1 MRPQSTIHCRKS
13 RLLRGVRLVLA
24 AIVVSALSVPPAS
37 AASLAPWKDEL
48 FAYPAIIES
57 SDGGALRV
65 VDYQEMRD
73 INGRDQVPERRAKA
87 AYVSTA
93 VKRQQ
98 QNLTVATPG
107 GPVDVAVTG
116 SQQGAAFTVIF
127 IHGRGGDRRLGNN
140 DWSFGGNFNR
150 IKNLAVRNGG
160 VYYAASVPR
169 FDAEGAG
176 PIKGLIATARQNSP
190 DAPVVLACA
199 SMGSFICW
207 QIARDPEAVR
217 NLAGMVIMGGAT
229 DPDYAASAAF
239 KAKLPVYFTHG
250 EADKVYAADDQVAL
264 FRRLLKAGVPTQF
277 VLFRTGSHGTPVRMT
292 DWRETLNWILAR

>member
-1 MRPQSTIHCRKS
+1 MRGI
-13 RLLRGVRLVLA
+13 RLVLA
-24 AIVVSALSVPPAS
+24 AIVVSAQTVSPAS
-37 AASLAPWKDEL
+37 AASLVPWKDEL
-48 FAYPAIIES
+48 FVYPAIIDS

-107 GPVDVAVTG
+107 GAVDVAVTG

-160 VYYAASVPR
+160 VYYAPTVQR
-169 FDAEGAG
+169 FDAEGFG
-176 PIKGLIATARQNSP
+176 PIKGLIAAARQNSP
-190 DAPVVLACA
+190 GAPVVLACA

-207 QIARDPEAVR
+207 QAARDPETVQ
-217 NLAGMVIMGGAT
+217 NLAGMVIMGGAS
-229 DPDYAASAAF
+229 DPDYIESAAY

-250 EADKVYAADDQVAL
+250 ESDTVYAAQDQVSL
-264 FRRLLKAGVPTQF
+264 FRTLLKAGVPTQF